1 MSNLNK
7 ANKDATPAPATPH
20 RDDLDKLRVPTAA
33 AGGGGDRKSIHDME
47 TLSRQHDDESPSQ
60 QFDDDSLS

>member
-1 MSNLNK
+1 MSNLKK
-7 ANKDATPAPATPH
+7 ANKGVTPAPATPP

-33 AGGGGDRKSIHDME
+33 GGGDDRKSIHDME
-47 TLSRQHDDESPSQ
+47 TLSRHRDDENPSQ